1 MDKIIHLF
9 CCLAFIVIK
18 SRLLL
23 HIFTKTTNEIAIPD
37 SSRKIIRQPDQPREL
52 PHPSTKSRAPERG
65 IRRDVRCGEG
75 ASSLPVDHC
84 AGSEH
89 LGRQRGR
96 STGNT
101 TVALAQNQ
109 GRYRRLHGTLQ
120 CNVSVRT
127 YSFSVTVVYLC
138 EKGIVFKIECFT
150 ERQR

>member
-1 MDKIIHLF
+1 MKRICQEPNSIEFYFIHKHIMCVVKHLVERVIDKIIHLF
-9 CCLAFIVIK
+9 CCLAFVVIK

-75 ASSLPVDHC
+75 TSSLPLDHC
-84 AGSEH
+84 AVSEKVGWH
-89 LGRQRGR
+89 RGR

-101 TVALAQNQ
+101 TVALGQ
-109 GRYRRLHGTLQ
+109 H
-120 CNVSVRT
+120 
-127 YSFSVTVVYLC
+127 
-138 EKGIVFKIECFT
+138 
-150 ERQR
+150 